1 MDQVIQKASAAS
13 FRSALRVAPEL
24 ARETGA
30 RDGFGIYAWNTPQ
43 LDGFALPENDE
54 LVLAL
59 HLGGSDRVRA
69 VTDRGLSRGCSVPGL
84 MTVLPPG
91 RAAAFRTDGGVRF
104 ATFHVPRTALART
117 FAASP
122 AGSAPLT
129 EGRFAFRDDFVSA
142 GIEAILRVARSGS
155 DWAPDYVA
163 RIGDAILLHLAC
175 HHGTAQAPSASTDA
189 RLGGLPLAEFLAFI
203 DARLG
208 TALPLDELAQRTR
221 LSRSAFTRAFRAAT
235 GVSPHRYLTERR
247 LAAAQRLLRTTG
259 LPIAFIAQETGFSS
273 QSHFTTIF
281 RAAMNC
287 TPAEYRR
294 AGETAAPQHPPGANR
309 PLE

>member
-1 MDQVIQKASAAS
+1 VDDGIHKASAAS
-13 FRSALRVAPEL
+13 FRSALRVPPEL
-24 ARETGA
+24 AGETGSA
-30 RDGFGIYAWNTPQ
+30 DGFGIYTWNAPQ

-69 VTDRGLSRGCSVPGL
+69 VTDRGLSRRCSVPGL
-84 MTVLPPG
+84 VTVLPPG
-91 RAAAFRTDGGVRF
+91 RAAAFRTEGGVRF
-104 ATFHVPRTALART
+104 ATFHVPRSALART
-117 FAASP
+117 FTTGAADQAAFSQ
-122 AGSAPLT
+122 
-129 EGRFAFRDDFVSA
+129 GRFAFRDDFVSA

-155 DWAPDYVA
+155 AWAPDYVA
-163 RIGDAILLHLAC
+163 RIGDAILMHLAF
-175 HHGTAQAPSASTDA
+175 HQGHGQPPPAAAPDT
-189 RLGGLPLAEFLAFI
+189 RLGSLPLAEFLAFI

-208 TALPLDELAQRTR
+208 TALPLDELARRAR

-247 LAAAQRLLRTTG
+247 LAVAQRLLRTTG

-281 RAAMNC
+281 RAAMDC

-294 AGETAAPQHPPGANR
+294 SGG
-309 PLE
+309 